1 MHFVYTEIREIH
13 DIVKK
18 KKIAECTYTVQARV

>member
-1 MHFVYTEIREIH
+1 MHFVYTEIKEIH

-18 KKIAECTYTVQARV
+18 KIAGCTFTVQARV